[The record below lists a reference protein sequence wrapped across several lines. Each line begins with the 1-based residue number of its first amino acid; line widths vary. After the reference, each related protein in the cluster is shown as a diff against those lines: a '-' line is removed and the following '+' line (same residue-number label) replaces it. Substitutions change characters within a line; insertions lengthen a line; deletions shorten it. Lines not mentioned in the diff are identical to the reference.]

1 MMMITGF
8 AFGNRQG
15 LGTPWRHFLF
25 SFSLSPLMLLYNFG
39 ALNGKNR
46 EGEQRIEG
54 VEMTGGDVSGK
65 PRKGLGD

>member
-1 MMMITGF
+1 
-8 AFGNRQG
+8 
-15 LGTPWRHFLF
+15 
-25 SFSLSPLMLLYNFG
+25 MLLYNFG

-54 VEMTGGDVSGK
+54 VEMSGGDVSGK